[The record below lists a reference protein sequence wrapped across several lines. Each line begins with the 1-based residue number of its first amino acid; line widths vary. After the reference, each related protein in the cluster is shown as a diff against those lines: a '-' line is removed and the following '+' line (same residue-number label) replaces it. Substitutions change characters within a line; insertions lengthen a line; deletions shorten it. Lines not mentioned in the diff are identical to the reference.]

1 MHFLAPGLQGCN
13 FLLLVAFIPL
23 HQVFGCNPAAGVFP
37 IKSHQQSP
45 RSERQ
50 HNVRPGGPQ
59 AQVKGPHQCRPRTVT
74 SKLHRQM
81 NTRNMYTGSKSAG
94 GFTSVMYA
102 EEAPQQ
108 AAGVC
113 SFCKAGPLSGTAHR
127 GWLTTM
133 LFQDVVASIHAVLH
147 SPHLDPHWL
156 PNRQRLA
163 LGSSHLAEHPVKFRA
178 CRAQSAKQPKTQ
190 QNRTE
195 HNTGSFSMDA
205 KHSVTVLFF
214 CLCINKI

>member
-1 MHFLAPGLQGCN
+1 VQKQDTDALYISHVRPLLLISNMKKHDFFGWPRAAASERSAPMTGMGRDGPPVTSASPVHFLAPGLQGCN

-45 RSERQ
+45 RSECQ

-81 NTRNMYTGSKSAG
+81 DTSNMYTGSKSAG
-94 GFTSVMYA
+94 GWTSVMYA
-102 EEAPQQ
+102 EEVPQQ

-113 SFCKAGPLSGTAHR
+113 SFCKGP
-127 GWLTTM
+127 
-133 LFQDVVASIHAVLH
+133 
-147 SPHLDPHWL
+147 
-156 PNRQRLA
+156 
-163 LGSSHLAEHPVKFRA
+163 
-178 CRAQSAKQPKTQ
+178 
-190 QNRTE
+190 
-195 HNTGSFSMDA
+195 
-205 KHSVTVLFF
+205 
-214 CLCINKI
+214 